1 MRFKKIIIISI
12 VLLSSCQE
20 NFSPKPLGFFRIDLA
35 ETNYTSIKKNC
46 SYQFLANTKAELM
59 EGNIECWYNIFYP
72 DHNATIYL
80 TYKELNNNLAPII
93 EESHKLAYDHSIKS
107 DGIIETVY
115 ENKENNVYGVL
126 YDIHGN
132 SASNLQFFAT
142 DSLKHF
148 LRGSLYFNTVPNAD
162 SLQPVKTYIKKD
174 LETLIESLTWS

>member
-72 DHNATIYL
+72 DHDATIYL
-80 TYKELNNNLAPII
+80 TYKELNNNLAHLI

-142 DSLKHF
+142 DRSKHF

-174 LETLIESLTWS
+174 LQTLIESLTWS

>member
-1 MRFKKIIIISI
+1 MRFKKIIIIGI

-20 NFSPKPLGFFRIDLA
+20 NFSPKPLGFFRIDFA
-35 ETNYTSIKKNC
+35 ETNYTTTKKNC
-46 SYQFLANTKAELM
+46 SYQFLANTKAELI
-59 EGNIECWYNIFYP
+59 EGNTECWYNIFYP
-72 DHNATIYL
+72 AHDATIYL
-80 TYKELNNNLAPII
+80 TYKELNNNLAHII

-142 DSLKHF
+142 DSSKHF

-174 LETLIESLTWS
+174 LQTLIESLTWS

>member
-1 MRFKKIIIISI
+1 MVECTLRPS
-12 VLLSSCQE
+12 VALSFLSLQSF
-20 NFSPKPLGFFRIDLA
+20 FSPKPLGFFRIDLA
-35 ETNYTSIKKNC
+35 ETNYTTTKKNC
-46 SYQFLANTKAELM
+46 SYQFLANTKAELI
-59 EGNIECWYNIFYP
+59 EGNTECWYNIFYP
-72 DHNATIYL
+72 AHDATIYL

-142 DSLKHF
+142 DSSKHF

-174 LETLIESLTWS
+174 LQTLIESLTWS

>member
-1 MRFKKIIIISI
+1 MRFKKIIIIGI

-35 ETNYTSIKKNC
+35 ETNYTTIKKNC
-46 SYQFLANTKAELM
+46 SYQFLANTKAELI
-59 EGNIECWYNIFYP
+59 EGNTECWYNIFYP
-72 DHNATIYL
+72 AHDATIYL
-80 TYKELNNNLAPII
+80 TYKELNNNLAHII

-142 DSLKHF
+142 DSSKHF

-174 LETLIESLTWS
+174 LQTLIESLTWS

>member
-1 MRFKKIIIISI
+1 MFETLSDYIVATPLTNFTRKYHAGVDNINVMPLDN
-12 VLLSSCQE
+12 VLLDDE
-20 NFSPKPLGFFRIDLA
+20 VLA
-35 ETNYTSIKKNC
+35 LNKI
-46 SYQFLANTKAELM
+46 FAM
-59 EGNIECWYNIFYP
+59 EYKRDVDQYRTQCTL
-72 DHNATIYL
+72 DHNDD

-142 DSLKHF
+142 DSSKHF
-148 LRGSLYFNTVPNAD
+148 LRGSLYFSQFKIIIVAINNFFV
-162 SLQPVKTYIKKD
+162 IF
-174 LETLIESLTWS
+174 